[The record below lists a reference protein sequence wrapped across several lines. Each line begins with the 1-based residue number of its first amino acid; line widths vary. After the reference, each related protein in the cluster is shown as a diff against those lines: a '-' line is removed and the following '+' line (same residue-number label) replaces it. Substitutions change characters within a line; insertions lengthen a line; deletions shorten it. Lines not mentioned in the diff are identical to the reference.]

1 MSKPKSPEPVK
12 LIASVFS
19 QTQELITAVT
29 KELSKKFGSID
40 FISEIFPFEST
51 SYYEKEMGKGLIR
64 RFFSFNK
71 MVLPYRLSHIKLY
84 TNKIEE
90 HFSDHQGN
98 RRLNIDPGYIS
109 LSHLILATGKGY
121 AHRPYL
127 RDGIYADLT
136 LIYED
141 KSFHALDWTY
151 PDYRSEDII
160 ELMNTIRRK
169 YVFQLKGLKGRELC

>member
-1 MSKPKSPEPVK
+1 MSKPRAPQPVK
-12 LIASVFS
+12 LIAGVFS
-19 QTQELITAVT
+19 QTQELIAVAIG
-29 KELSKKFGSID
+29 ELSKKFGRTD

-64 RFFSFNK
+64 RFFSFDK
-71 MVLPYRLSHIKLY
+71 MVLPHRLPSIKLY
-84 TNKIEE
+84 TNKLEE
-90 HFSDHQGN
+90 AFSDAQRN
-98 RRLNIDPGYIS
+98 RRLNVDPGYIS

-136 LIYED
+136 LIFRD
-141 KSFHALDWTY
+141 KSFHAVDWTY
-151 PDYRSEDII
+151 PDYSSNDVI

-169 YVFQLKGLKGRELC
+169 YVFQLKGIKRRKLC

>member
-1 MSKPKSPEPVK
+1 MSKPKAHEPVK
-12 LIASVFS
+12 LVVSVFS
-19 QTQELITAVT
+19 QTQELITEAT

-40 FISEIFPFEST
+40 FISEVLPFEST
-51 SYYEKEMGKGLIR
+51 SYYEKEMGKGLTR
-64 RFFSFNK
+64 RFFSFNR
-71 MVLPYRLSHIKLY
+71 MVLPDTLPQIKLY

-90 HFSDHQGN
+90 HFSDNQGN

-127 RDGIYADLT
+127 RDGIHADLT

-141 KSFHALDWTY
+141 KSFHVLEWTY
-151 PDYRSEDII
+151 PDYGSKDII
-160 ELMNTIRRK
+160 ELMNTIRKK
-169 YVFQLKGLKGRELC
+169 YVLQLSELKRKVLC